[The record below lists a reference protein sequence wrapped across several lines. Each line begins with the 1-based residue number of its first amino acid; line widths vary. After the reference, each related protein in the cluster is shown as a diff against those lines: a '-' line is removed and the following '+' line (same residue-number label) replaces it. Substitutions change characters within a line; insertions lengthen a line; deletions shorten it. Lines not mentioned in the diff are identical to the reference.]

1 MQRLVLPLL
10 AALFLTAAAGTA
22 SAFCQTYTCEFD
34 ARQTC
39 DVDPVTGCKSGGV
52 KARWGS
58 GCISYAVQSSG
69 SLAQDISPE
78 DLRDVL
84 EEGFQAWT
92 RADCAGARVA
102 GAVRGSSPEFT
113 ATYRGEAACE
123 DVEYNCGAADAN
135 ANIVMFRDGNSDLS
149 AYTIALST
157 IVANLRTG
165 EILDVDIEINS
176 QDFDFYLDDTDRRSD
191 RQNLKLVLNHELGH
205 MLGLSHSQEP
215 GALMRAAYDATSP
228 LPSADDVAG
237 MCSVFAPALTDPV
250 CTVSAIKGGGVCLGS
265 DGACPVTVKADK
277 SGCSLLPAPASGR
290 AGPGAGLGLA
300 LLVARRVAR
309 GASSVRLGRRS
320 GASRCPP
327 A

>member
-1 MQRLVLPLL
+1 MQRLALPLL
-10 AALFLTAAAGTA
+10 AALFLTAAEGTA

-34 ARQTC
+34 ANETC
-39 DVDPVTGCKSGGV
+39 DTNPVTLCKSGGV
-52 KARWGS
+52 KAHWGS
-58 GCISYAVQSSG
+58 ACISYAVQSDG

-78 DLRDVL
+78 ELRAVL
-84 EEGFQAWT
+84 DEGFQAWT
-92 RADCAGARVA
+92 RADCASARVA
-102 GAVRGSSPEFT
+102 GATRGSSPEFT
-113 ATYRGEAACE
+113 ATYRGKAACE
-123 DVEYNCGAADAN
+123 AVEYNCGAADAN
-135 ANIVMFRDGNSDLS
+135 ANIVMFRDGSSDLS

-176 QDFDFYLDDTDRRSD
+176 QDFDFYLDPSQARPD

-228 LPSADDVAG
+228 LPSADDIAG
-237 MCSVFAPALTDPV
+237 MCSVFPPAQLDPV
-250 CTVSAIKGGGVCLGS
+250 CTVSPIQGGGQCLGS
-265 DGACPVTVKADK
+265 EATCPVTIRARE
-277 SGCSLLPAPASGR
+277 SGCSLPSAPVSGR
-290 AGPGAGLGLA
+290 AGLGAGLGFA

-309 GASSVRLGRRS
+309 SALAVRFNRPS
-320 GASRCPP
+320 GAARRPP